1 MHSHTIAYVLNMT
14 VKDVLMQTDPEGR
27 RGKLI
32 TTMLEYDIEIK
43 PTKLIKGQGLEKIM
57 AESNIHALDINLI
70 VTMSGDEYR
79 GTLIQV
85 SEMFLNSPWYSNIAY
100 VLQHLSPPPGMSII
114 KGRSLKLKS
123 AKLFLLNSA
132 LY

>member
-1 MHSHTIAYVLNMT
+1 MT